1 MGVISITV
9 NGAGLLDYAKAG
21 KEAVQNIKKAMRVV
35 LNVGRTEARHRIA
48 DQFTIRTGL
57 LHRQA
62 GQIQTSVT
70 VTAAV
75 VLGKVKPLPRLLNIF
90 EHGAT
95 LAHGRGFLH
104 PRPVI
109 APAAQAMEDVA
120 EGIFDD
126 VLHKVGT

>member
-1 MGVISITV
+1 MGVITIKV
-9 NGAGLLDYAKAG
+9 NGEGLLDYAKAG
-21 KEAVQNIKKAMRVV
+21 RDAVQEIRKAMRVV
-35 LNVGRTEARHRIA
+35 LNVGRTEARHQIA
-48 DQFTIRTGL
+48 DQFKVRTGFL
-57 LHRQA
+57 RRQA

-70 VTAAV
+70 VTSAV
-75 VLGKVKPLPRLLNIF
+75 VLGKVTPLPRLLNIF

-95 LAHGRGFLH
+95 LARGRGVLR

-109 APAAQAMEDVA
+109 APAAQAMEAVA